1 MPAWVKNG
9 DVYKRQT
16 NNLQANEIAGYNAL
30 NDIVGIGELRG
41 TRYTYTY
48 DKYGRIVEIACGENN
63 KTLEKYGY
71 KERSN
76 TYIDSIISV
85 SYTHLHNWT
94 N

>member
-1 MPAWVKNG
+1 MIKE
-9 DVYKRQT
+9 YKYDELDNLKKVLMSKKLGST
-16 NNLQANEIAGYNAL
+16 TSNLQANEIVGYNAL

-71 KERSN
+71 KERNN
-76 TYIDSIISV
+76 TYM
-85 SYTHLHNWT
+85 NM